1 MTVGSDCSSTI
12 SSEDE
17 ASNNTSSS
25 SHVQDGSSSQTVI
38 SASPV
43 KRWVQ
48 RSSLINVS
56 HVCDVVRSVSSLE
69 PRLGEDMMD
78 GVDDDKKRQ
87 DLSPSTKTRL
97 ANLFNRIPKLGNNS
111 PRKDDSVQVSEN
123 KVNSSAKQN
132 TSVNSSIK

>member
-1 MTVGSDCSSTI
+1 MYFMSG
-12 SSEDE
+12 
-17 ASNNTSSS
+17 
-25 SHVQDGSSSQTVI
+25 
-38 SASPV
+38 
-43 KRWVQ
+43 
-48 RSSLINVS
+48 
-56 HVCDVVRSVSSLE
+56 DVVRSVSSLE

-87 DLSPSTKTRL
+87 DLSPNTKTRL